1 MKSEDERVLI
11 IVKSS
16 PTTSMSASSS
26 SSSSSCSS
34 FSLASSGEPLSTAL
48 SLKAPMVRPYVRS
61 RMPRICWTPDLHRCF
76 LHAIQRLGGVDRATP
91 KMVMQLMNVKGVTI
105 SHVKS
110 HLQMY
115 RSVKQEEMKQAERKK
130 KITASKELLLLSSLS
145 SSSIKP
151 LRWTGQQSL
160 QQGSYGIS
168 YYTEEFA
175 RTRLQD
181 LWNEQQ
187 QQESQ
192 NYAKLGSNQSTIV
205 CKEND
210 EQKTHTYIIFRDILT
225 PHTAQ
230 GNNKDGGGRKVSSSE
245 EIGTS
250 SRFEDR
256 SEKGKRVRVCDEGK
270 NNMASLSQMM
280 SPVRNDIS
288 LELKLSLSHHH
299 HMP

>member
-1 MKSEDERVLI
+1 
-11 IVKSS
+11 
-16 PTTSMSASSS
+16 MSASSS

-34 FSLASSGEPLSTAL
+34 FSLASSVEPLSTAL

-130 KITASKELLLLSSLS
+130 KITASQELLLSSL
-145 SSSIKP
+145 
-151 LRWTGQQSL
+151 RWNGQQSL
-160 QQGSYGIS
+160 LQGSCCGIS
-168 YYTEEFA
+168 HYTEEFA
-175 RTRLQD
+175 RTKLQD

-187 QQESQ
+187 QQESE
-192 NYAKLGSNQSTIV
+192 NYAKLGSNQSIIV

-299 HMP
+299 HMA